1 MKSKFVLTEEESKR
15 ILSLHTQKIND
26 EKIHL
31 TESKE
36 GGELNR
42 KDKTVKL
49 VKKIPLVGTNLDNRI
64 DYNDQLALI
73 AGAVFKPTSKG
84 NIGATV
90 EVENPETGKRQSK
103 YVVYYC
109 YPNHVRRDKNS
120 VRKFQVGK
128 KLYVPSGGFVNSI
141 KTSAWDDLCAG
152 LKYTDGDGKVTPP
165 PTPTKK
171 GCPSIVKSFTDA
183 GYTQITE
190 KRYKELSGDNTRI
203 RKYKYCPVTKKNLFF
218 AKPKATETGP
228 APTPNPNPNP
238 NPVVTGGGGGQIYP
252 FDYDTILKAFPEEEI
267 VNPFEQG
274 GEEGDQPI
282 VVTDKMFG
290 LF

>member
-26 EKIHL
+26 EKINL

-84 NIGATV
+84 NIAATV
-90 EVENPETGKRQSK
+90 EVESSETGRRENK

-109 YPNHVRRDKNS
+109 YPNQVRRDKNS

-128 KLYVPSGGFVNSI
+128 KLYVPSGGFANSI

-152 LKYTDGDGKVTPP
+152 LKYTQGGGEGSTPS
-165 PTPTKK
+165 PTPSKK

-183 GYTQITE
+183 GFTQITLE
-190 KRYKELSGDNTRI
+190 RYKELASDNTRI

-218 AKPKATETGP
+218 AKMKQSSGGS
-228 APTPNPNPNP
+228 N
-238 NPVVTGGGGGQIYP
+238 TGGGTTPPIGGGGSTGEQYP
-252 FDYDTILKAFPEEEI
+252 FDYDTILKAFPGEDI

-274 GEEGDQPI
+274 GEEPKLI
-282 VVTDKMFG
+282 VVTDKMYG
-290 LF
+290 EL